1 MVIVEYLSIPVLING
16 LCMKLFTDRYVLTPG
31 PTEIPYRVRTSL
43 LRETSNPDLDPEFLK
58 TYNNVRDMLKELV
71 GIRRSSLYVM
81 VGEAIL
87 GLEVAVANTVKPGD
101 KVVVIA
107 NGVYGEGFGDFVKSY
122 GGVPIYVGSGD
133 WRRSVDIQELDRVLE
148 MNKDSVAV
156 TLVHCDTP
164 SALLNDLPS
173 ISKVVK
179 DHGKL
184 LIVDAVSSIGGVP
197 IGFDDLGIDIIIGGS
212 QKVLNVPTGLTIVG
226 VSKTA
231 WERIEEVGYM
241 GYYLNLRLWRDMLD
255 GQGIFPYTMS
265 DVLIYALEESLKMI
279 FEEGL
284 DNVFKRHELVR
295 EASWKA
301 LQALNL
307 EPYPLD
313 IKYSSP
319 TVTAFIAPKGV
330 DEGRLR
336 ELTWVKYGVML
347 AGSWG
352 RLRGTVVRVG
362 HMGIQASRTHLLI
375 AYTALAKALKD
386 LGYEVDIGRVVE
398 VIEDTFK

>member
-1 MVIVEYLSIPVLING
+1 MR
-16 LCMKLFTDRYVLTPG
+16 LFTDRYVLTPG

-58 TYNNVRDMLKELV
+58 EYNYVRDMLKKLV
-71 GIRRSSLYVM
+71 GIHSSSIYVM
-81 VGEAIL
+81 VSEAIL
-87 GLEVAVANTVKPGD
+87 GLEAAIANTVKQGD

-122 GGVPIYVGSGD
+122 GGIPTYVGSDD
-133 WRRSVDIQELDRVLE
+133 WRRSVDIYELDRVLE
-148 MNKDSVAV
+148 KNKDAIAV

-179 DHGKL
+179 DHSKL

-197 IGFDDLGIDIIIGGS
+197 INFDDLGIDIIIGGT
-212 QKVLNVPTGLTIVG
+212 QKVLNAPTGLTIVG
-226 VSKTA
+226 ISKTA
-231 WERIEEVGYM
+231 WERIEEVGYR
-241 GYYLNLRLWRDMLD
+241 GYYLNLKLWRDMLD
-255 GQGIFPYTMS
+255 DQGIFPYTMS
-265 DVLIYALEESLKMI
+265 DVLVYALGESLKII

-301 LQALNL
+301 LQVLNL
-307 EPYPLD
+307 EPYPID
-313 IKYSSP
+313 IRYSSP
-319 TVTAFIAPKGV
+319 TVTAFIVPKGI
-330 DEGRLR
+330 DESKLR

-352 RLRGTVVRVG
+352 RLRGTVVRIG
-362 HMGIQASRTHLLI
+362 HMGIQASRTYLLI
-375 AYTALAKALKD
+375 AYTALARALRD
-386 LGYEVDIGRVVE
+386 LGYEVSISKVVE
-398 VIEDTFK
+398 VIEDTLK

>member
-1 MVIVEYLSIPVLING
+1 MR
-16 LCMKLFTDRYVLTPG
+16 LFTDRYVLTPG

-58 TYNNVRDMLKELV
+58 EYNYVRDMLKKLV
-71 GIRRSSLYVM
+71 GIHSSSIYVM
-81 VGEAIL
+81 VSEAIL
-87 GLEVAVANTVKPGD
+87 GLEAAIANTVKQGD

-122 GGVPIYVGSGD
+122 GGIPTYVGNDD
-133 WRRSVDIQELDRVLE
+133 WRRSVDIYELDRVLE
-148 MNKDSVAV
+148 KNKDAIAV

-179 DHGKL
+179 DHSKL

-197 IGFDDLGIDIIIGGS
+197 INFDDLGIDIIIGGT
-212 QKVLNVPTGLTIVG
+212 QKVLNAPTGLTIVG
-226 VSKTA
+226 ISKTA
-231 WERIEEVGYM
+231 WERIEEVGYR
-241 GYYLNLRLWRDMLD
+241 GYYLNLKLWRDMLD
-255 GQGIFPYTMS
+255 DQGIFPYTMS
-265 DVLIYALEESLKMI
+265 DVLVYALGESLKII

-301 LQALNL
+301 LQVLNL
-307 EPYPLD
+307 EPYPID
-313 IKYSSP
+313 IRYSSP
-319 TVTAFIAPKGV
+319 TVTAFIVPKGI
-330 DEGRLR
+330 DESKLR

-352 RLRGTVVRVG
+352 RLRGTVVRIG
-362 HMGIQASRTHLLI
+362 HMGIQASRTYLLI
-375 AYTALAKALKD
+375 AYTALARALRD
-386 LGYEVDIGRVVE
+386 LGYEVSISKVVE
-398 VIEDTFK
+398 VIEDTLK

>member
-1 MVIVEYLSIPVLING
+1 
-16 LCMKLFTDRYVLTPG
+16 MKLFTDRYVLTPG